1 MDRRSPAE
9 RYEFV
14 SVDNLLLSVRI
25 ENALLNANIDTIG
38 RLIRHTESE
47 LTAITGI
54 SPQAIGEL
62 KAALAERNLWLVKH
76 KRKPT
81 EEPVKAPPEP
91 EPAVLPPPPLRAPPP
106 VPKPPP
112 HPLPLYWLV
121 KHKRKPT
128 EEPVKVPPEPE
139 RAAVLSP
146 PPPVLRHEPRTP
158 PPVPKP
164 PPYPRPLYGNYERGS
179 SAFVTADREGWIFRH
194 GTWQLMSNGA
204 IQEYLEKEKDAKPFI
219 AYPKMMFH
227 LTQGMTTV
235 QDKAEQDALGPDWS
249 ETPIATG

>member
-38 RLIRHTESE
+38 RLIRHTENE

-54 SPQAIGEL
+54 SPQAIGKL
-62 KAALAERNLWLVKH
+62 KAALAERNLWLVEH

-81 EEPVKAPPEP
+81 KEPVKAPPL
-91 EPAVLPPPPLRAPPP
+91 PA
-106 VPKPPP
+106 
-112 HPLPLYWLV
+112 
-121 KHKRKPT
+121 
-128 EEPVKVPPEPE
+128 
-139 RAAVLSP
+139 
-146 PPPVLRHEPRTP
+146 PPPVLRHEPRTPPPNTLTISMIKREALRVLDNNLTFDKNRTLVRPAADPAVAAP

-194 GTWQLMSNGA
+194 GTWQLMRNGA